1 MESTTWGALPSMGV
15 SKIILDGSAICDI
28 SSDTV
33 DKSNLAKGTRAIG
46 SSGDAVTGEAIF
58 GGSEYAIFDSST
70 SSRLSGSNAVFY
82 LCKTDNLITI
92 NTKARTNAPTL
103 NSPYEEVASLGYIPS
118 TWGVTKPTSASMTST
133 YTRESPLY
141 IAKNQLYYQF
151 LNPYGSTITSAWSL
165 VTPNYKEAFIPPIS
179 STWTLESGYSGN
191 ALVNISRSS
200 LTIVKMDNI
209 AYLHGT
215 IYLSSDQTSGD
226 WVTLMT
232 VPAGLRPPADFGV
245 PVIFRYTLSSS
256 LAGNGSYF
264 TRLDGAL
271 TKSGKLQLKSV
282 QPKTSLVTGPVK
294 GTEAGLP
301 LDYDLIYPISFGT
314 RVN

>member
-1 MESTTWGALPSMGV
+1 MGV

-46 SSGDAVTGEAIF
+46 NSGDAVTGEAIF
-58 GGSEYAIFDSST
+58 AGSEYAIFDSST

-92 NTKARTNAPTL
+92 NTKARMDAPKR
-103 NSPYEEVASLGYIPS
+103 EIASLTQWNYSFGYIPS
-118 TWGVTKPTSASMTST
+118 TWDVPNQTSASMTST
-133 YTRESPLY
+133 ATAESPLY
-141 IAKNQLYYQF
+141 IAENQLCYQC
-151 LNPYGSTITSAWSL
+151 LNDPLGSTIASAWSL

-179 STWTLESGYSGN
+179 STWTLKSGYSGN
-191 ALVNISRSS
+191 ACVNTSKSS

-226 WVTLMT
+226 WVTIMT
-232 VPAGLRPPADFGV
+232 VPDGLRPPADFGV
-245 PVIFRYTLSSS
+245 PVIFRYNLSSS
-256 LAGNGSYF
+256 LSGSSSQF
-264 TRLDGAL
+264 TQLDGAL
-271 TKSGKLQLKSV
+271 TKSGKLQLQSV
-282 QPKTSLVTGPVK
+282 QHKTLLL
-294 GTEAGLP
+294 GTVSQQGTKAGLP
-301 LDYDLIYPISFGT
+301 LDYDLVYPLDFGT
-314 RVN
+314 RVK

>member
-1 MESTTWGALPSMGV
+1 MGV

-33 DKSNLAKGTRAIG
+33 DKSNLSKGTRAIG
-46 SSGDAVTGEAIF
+46 GSGDALTGEAIF
-58 GGSEYAIFDSST
+58 GGSEYAVFDSSNT
-70 SSRLSGSNAVFY
+70 SRLSGSNAVFY

-92 NTKARTNAPTL
+92 NTKARMDAPKVKL
-103 NSPYEEVASLGYIPS
+103 ESLTQYNYSFGYIPS
-118 TWGVTKPTSASMTST
+118 TWDVTKPTSASMTST
-133 YTRESPLY
+133 ATAEHPLY
-141 IAKNQLYYQF
+141 IAKNQLCYQCTNE
-151 LNPYGSTITSAWSL
+151 LLLSSIASAWSL
-165 VTPNYKEAFIPPIS
+165 VTPNYKEASIPPIS
-179 STWTLESGYSGN
+179 STWTLKSGYSGN
-191 ALVNISRSS
+191 ALVDISKSS

-232 VPAGLRPPADFGV
+232 VPKGLRPPADFGV
-245 PVIFRYTLSSS
+245 PVIFRYNLSSLLS
-256 LAGNGSYF
+256 GSSSKF
-264 TRLDGAL
+264 TQLDGAL

-282 QPKTSLVTGPVK
+282 QPGISLVTGTVQ
-294 GTEAGLP
+294 GTTAGLP

-314 RVN
+314 RVNLAQEV

>member
-1 MESTTWGALPSMGV
+1 MGV

-46 SSGDAVTGEAIF
+46 NSGDAVTGEAIF
-58 GGSEYAIFDSST
+58 GGSEYAIFDSSNT
-70 SSRLSGSNAVFY
+70 SRLSGSNAVFY
-82 LCKTDNLITI
+82 LCKTDDLITI
-92 NTKARTNAPTL
+92 NTKARMDASKIETISSTQYNI
-103 NSPYEEVASLGYIPS
+103 SLGYIPS

-133 YTRESPLY
+133 YTKESPLY
-141 IAKNQLYYQF
+141 IAENQLYYQF
-151 LNPYGSTITSAWSL
+151 LKDPLGSTIASAWSL

-179 STWTLESGYSGN
+179 STWTLKSGYSGN
-191 ALVNISRSS
+191 ACVNTSKSS

-226 WVTLMT
+226 WVTIMT
-232 VPAGLRPPADFGV
+232 VPDGLRPPADFGV

-256 LAGNGSYF
+256 LSGSSSKF
-264 TRLDGAL
+264 TQRDGAL

-282 QPKTSLVTGPVK
+282 QHKTGLLGSVTQQ
-294 GTEAGLP
+294 GTKAGMP
-301 LDYDLIYPISFGT
+301 LDYDLVYPLDFGT
-314 RVN
+314 RVK

>member
-1 MESTTWGALPSMGV
+1 MGV

-46 SSGDAVTGEAIF
+46 NSGDVVTGEAIF
-58 GGSEYAIFDSST
+58 AGSEYAIFDSST
-70 SSRLSGSNAVFY
+70 SSRLSGSDAVFY

-92 NTKARTNAPTL
+92 NTKARMDASKIETISSTQYNI
-103 NSPYEEVASLGYIPS
+103 SLGYIPS

-133 YTRESPLY
+133 YTKESPLY

-151 LNPYGSTITSAWSL
+151 LKDPLGSTIASAWSL

-179 STWTLESGYSGN
+179 STWTLKSGYSGN
-191 ALVNISRSS
+191 ACVNTSKSS

-226 WVTLMT
+226 WVTIMT
-232 VPAGLRPPADFGV
+232 VPDGLRPPADFGV

-256 LAGNGSYF
+256 LSGSSSKF
-264 TRLDGAL
+264 TPLDGAL

-282 QPKTSLVTGPVK
+282 QHKTLMF
-294 GTEAGLP
+294 GTVSQQGTKAGMP
-301 LDYDLIYPISFGT
+301 LDYDLIYPLDFGT
-314 RVN
+314 RVK

>member
-1 MESTTWGALPSMGV
+1 MGV

-33 DKSNLAKGTRAIG
+33 DKSNLAKGTRAMG
-46 SSGDAVTGEAIF
+46 NSGDALTGEAIF
-58 GGSEYAIFDSST
+58 GGSEYAVFDSSNT
-70 SSRLSGSNAVFY
+70 SRLSGTNIAFY

-92 NTKARTNAPTL
+92 NTKARMDASKIETVLSTQYN
-103 NSPYEEVASLGYIPS
+103 SLGYIPS

-133 YTRESPLY
+133 ATAESPLY
-141 IAKNQLYYQF
+141 IAENQLCYQF
-151 LNPYGSTITSAWSL
+151 LKVVPGRPIASAWSL
-165 VTPNYKEAFIPPIS
+165 VTPNYKEASIPPIS
-179 STWTLESGYSGN
+179 STWALKSGYSGN
-191 ALVNISRSS
+191 ACVNTSKSS

-232 VPAGLRPPADFGV
+232 VPDELKPPADFGV
-245 PVIFRYTLSSS
+245 PVIFRYNLSGYAAEISGQS
-256 LAGNGSYF
+256 GSHF
-264 TRLDGAL
+264 TRLDGAI
-271 TKSGKLQLKSV
+271 TKSGELQLKSV
-282 QPKTSLVTGPVK
+282 QPGTSLLTGIVK

-301 LDYDLIYPISFGT
+301 LDYDLVYPLDFGT
-314 RVN
+314 RVK

>member
-1 MESTTWGALPSMGV
+1 MGV

-46 SSGDAVTGEAIF
+46 NSGDAVTGEAIF
-58 GGSEYAIFDSST
+58 GGSEYAIFDSSNT
-70 SSRLSGSNAVFY
+70 SRLSGTNIAFY

-92 NTKARTNAPTL
+92 NTKARMDASKIETTISSTQYN
-103 NSPYEEVASLGYIPS
+103 YSLGYIPS

-133 YTRESPLY
+133 YTAKSPLY
-141 IAKNQLYYQF
+141 IARNQLYYQF
-151 LNPYGSTITSAWSL
+151 IKDPQGSTIASAWSL
-165 VTPNYKEAFIPPIS
+165 VVPNYQEAFIPPIS
-179 STWTLESGYSGN
+179 SAWTLKSGYSGN
-191 ALVNISRSS
+191 ACVNTSKSS

-232 VPAGLRPPADFGV
+232 VPDELKPPADFGV
-245 PVIFRYTLSSS
+245 PVIFRYNLSGF
-256 LAGNGSYF
+256 AAAF
-264 TRLDGAL
+264 TQLNGAL
-271 TKSGKLQLKSV
+271 TKSGKLQLESV
-282 QPKTSLVTGPVK
+282 QHNTSLMGIVLQQ
-294 GTEAGLP
+294 GTTAGLP

>member
-1 MESTTWGALPSMGV
+1 MGI
-15 SKIILDGSAICDI
+15 SKIVLDGSTICDI

-46 SSGDAVTGEAIF
+46 NSGDAVTGEAIF
-58 GGSEYAIFDSST
+58 AGSEYAIFDSST

-92 NTKARTNAPTL
+92 NTKARMDAPNVEL
-103 NSPYEEVASLGYIPS
+103 ASLTQWNYSFGYIPS
-118 TWGVTKPTSASMTST
+118 TWDVPNQTSASMTST
-133 YTRESPLY
+133 ATAESPLY
-141 IAKNQLYYQF
+141 IAKNQLCYQC
-151 LNPYGSTITSAWSL
+151 LNGPLVSSIASAWSL

-179 STWTLESGYSGN
+179 STWTLKSGYSGN
-191 ALVNISRSS
+191 ACVNTSKSS

-226 WVTLMT
+226 WVTIMT
-232 VPAGLRPPADFGV
+232 VPDGLRPPADFGV

-256 LAGNGSYF
+256 LSGSSSQF
-264 TRLDGAL
+264 KQLDGAL
-271 TKSGKLQLKSV
+271 TKSGELQLKSV
-282 QPKTSLVTGPVK
+282 QHKMLLFGTVTQQ
-294 GTEAGLP
+294 GTKAGLP
-301 LDYDLIYPISFGT
+301 LDYDLVYPLDFGT
-314 RVN
+314 RVK

>member
-1 MESTTWGALPSMGV
+1 MGV

-46 SSGDAVTGEAIF
+46 NSGDAVTGEAIF
-58 GGSEYAIFDSST
+58 AGSEYAIFDSSNT
-70 SSRLSGSNAVFY
+70 SRLSGSNAVFY

-92 NTKARTNAPTL
+92 NTKARMDAPKRKTA
-103 NSPYEEVASLGYIPS
+103 SPTQWDYSFGYIPS

-133 YTRESPLY
+133 YTAKSPLY
-141 IAKNQLYYQF
+141 IARNQLYYQF
-151 LNPYGSTITSAWSL
+151 INDPQGSSIASAWSL
-165 VTPNYKEAFIPPIS
+165 VVPNYKAASIPPIS
-179 STWTLESGYSGN
+179 STWTLKSGVSGN
-191 ALVNISRSS
+191 TCVNISKSS

-245 PVIFRYTLSSS
+245 PVIFRYNLSGY
-256 LAGNGSYF
+256 AAAF
-264 TRLDGAL
+264 TQLNGAL

-282 QPKTSLVTGPVK
+282 QHSTLPL
-294 GTEAGLP
+294 GTVLQQGTTAGLP
-301 LDYDLIYPISFGT
+301 LDYDLIYPISLGEK
-314 RVN
+314 VNLA

>member
-1 MESTTWGALPSMGV
+1 MGV

-46 SSGDAVTGEAIF
+46 NSGDAVTGEAIF
-58 GGSEYAIFDSST
+58 AGSEYAIFDSSN
-70 SSRLSGSNAVFY
+70 SSRLSGTDAAFY

-92 NTKARTNAPTL
+92 NTKAGMD
-103 NSPYEEVASLGYIPS
+103 ASKIEAVLSIQYNYSVGYIPS

-133 YTRESPLY
+133 YTKESPLY

-151 LNPYGSTITSAWSL
+151 FKDPLGSTIASAWSL

-179 STWTLESGYSGN
+179 STWTLKSGYSGN
-191 ALVNISRSS
+191 ACVNTSKSS

-226 WVTLMT
+226 WVTIMT
-232 VPAGLRPPADFGV
+232 VPDGLRPPADFGV
-245 PVIFRYTLSSS
+245 PVIFRYHSSNIASGSSS
-256 LAGNGSYF
+256 RF
-264 TRLDGAL
+264 ERLDGAL

-282 QPKTSLVTGPVK
+282 QHKTLPF
-294 GTEAGLP
+294 GTVIQQGTKAGMP
-301 LDYDLIYPISFGT
+301 LDYDLVYPLDFGT
-314 RVN
+314 RVK

>member
-1 MESTTWGALPSMGV
+1 MGV

-33 DKSNLAKGTRAIG
+33 DKSNLAKGARAIG
-46 SSGDAVTGEAIF
+46 SSGDALTGEAIF
-58 GGSEYAIFDSST
+58 GGSEYAVFDSSNT
-70 SSRLSGSNAVFY
+70 SRLSGTNIAFY

-92 NTKARTNAPTL
+92 NTKARMDASKIETL
-103 NSPYEEVASLGYIPS
+103 YSSTQYNISLGYIPS

-133 YTRESPLY
+133 YTKESPLH

-151 LNPYGSTITSAWSL
+151 LKYDTSGSTIASAWSL

-179 STWTLESGYSGN
+179 STWTLKSGYSGN
-191 ALVNISRSS
+191 TCANISKSS

-226 WVTLMT
+226 WVTIMT
-232 VPAGLRPPADFGV
+232 VPDGLRPPADFGA
-245 PVIFRYTLSSS
+245 PVIFRYTLRSSS
-256 LAGNGSYF
+256 ILSSDYNGSYF

-282 QPKTSLVTGPVK
+282 QPQTSILTGNVQ
-294 GTEAGLP
+294 GTTAGLP
-301 LDYDLIYPISFGT
+301 LDYDLVYPLDFGT
-314 RVN
+314 RVK

>member
-1 MESTTWGALPSMGV
+1 MGV

-33 DKSNLAKGTRAIG
+33 DKSNLAKGARAIG
-46 SSGDAVTGEAIF
+46 HSGDALTGEAIF
-58 GGSEYAIFDSST
+58 GGSEYAVFDSST

-92 NTKARTNAPTL
+92 NTKARMDASKIETIYSSTQYN
-103 NSPYEEVASLGYIPS
+103 YSLGYIPS

-133 YTRESPLY
+133 AAAESPLY
-141 IAKNQLYYQF
+141 IAENQLCYQF
-151 LNPYGSTITSAWSL
+151 LKDPNGSTITSAWSL

-179 STWTLESGYSGN
+179 STWTLKSGYSGN
-191 ALVNISRSS
+191 ACVNISKSS

-226 WVTLMT
+226 WVTIMT
-232 VPAGLRPPADFGV
+232 VPDGLRPPADFGV

-256 LAGNGSYF
+256 SILSSDSNGSYF
-264 TRLDGAL
+264 THLDGAL
-271 TKSGKLQLKSV
+271 TKSGNLQLKSV
-282 QPKTSLVTGPVK
+282 QSQTSLLTGTVQ
-294 GTEAGLP
+294 GTTAGLP
-301 LDYDLIYPISFGT
+301 LDYDLVYPLDFGT
-314 RVN
+314 RVK

>member
-1 MESTTWGALPSMGV
+1 MGV

-46 SSGDAVTGEAIF
+46 NSGDAVTGEAIF
-58 GGSEYAIFDSST
+58 AGSEYAIFDSST
-70 SSRLSGSNAVFY
+70 SSRLSGSDAVFY

-92 NTKARTNAPTL
+92 NTKARMDAP
-103 NSPYEEVASLGYIPS
+103 NVEAASLSQWNYSFGYIPS
-118 TWGVTKPTSASMTST
+118 TWDVTKPTSASMTST
-133 YTRESPLY
+133 YTAESPLY
-141 IAKNQLYYQF
+141 IAKNQLCYQC
-151 LNPYGSTITSAWSL
+151 LNGPLGSNIASAWSL
-165 VTPNYKEAFIPPIS
+165 VVPNYTEAFIPPIS
-179 STWTLESGYSGN
+179 STWTLKSGYSGN
-191 ALVNISRSS
+191 ACVNTSKSS

-226 WVTLMT
+226 WVTIMT
-232 VPAGLRPPADFGV
+232 VPDGLRPPADFGV
-245 PVIFRYTLSSS
+245 PVIFRYNLSGYA
-256 LAGNGSYF
+256 LALTGQSGSYF

-282 QPKTSLVTGPVK
+282 QPGTSLLTGTVQ
-294 GTEAGLP
+294 GTKAGLP
-301 LDYDLIYPISFGT
+301 LDYDLVYPLDFGT
-314 RVN
+314 RVK

>member
-1 MESTTWGALPSMGV
+1 MGV

-33 DKSNLAKGTRAIG
+33 DKSNLAKGARAIG

-58 GGSEYAIFDSST
+58 GGGGSEYAIFDSSNT
-70 SSRLSGSNAVFY
+70 SRLSGTNIAFY
-82 LCKTDNLITI
+82 LCNTDNLITI
-92 NTKARTNAPTL
+92 NTKARMDAPKVEL
-103 NSPYEEVASLGYIPS
+103 ASLTLVNYSFGYIPS
-118 TWGVTKPTSASMTST
+118 TWDVPNQTSASMTST
-133 YTRESPLY
+133 DTSTSPLY
-141 IAKNQLYYQF
+141 IAENQLCYQC
-151 LNPYGSTITSAWSL
+151 LNVTLGSTIASAWSL
-165 VTPNYKEAFIPPIS
+165 VVPNYKEAFIPPIS
-179 STWTLESGYSGN
+179 STWTLKSGYSGN
-191 ALVNISRSS
+191 ACVNTSKSS

-226 WVTLMT
+226 WVTIMT

-245 PVIFRYTLSSS
+245 PVIFRYTLGSSS
-256 LAGNGSYF
+256 HF
-264 TRLDGAL
+264 RHLDGAL

-282 QPKTSLVTGPVK
+282 QHKTGLL
-294 GTEAGLP
+294 GTVIQQGTKAGMP

-314 RVN
+314 RVNLA

>member
-1 MESTTWGALPSMGV
+1 MGV

-33 DKSNLAKGTRAIG
+33 DKSNLAKGARAIG
-46 SSGDAVTGEAIF
+46 SSGDALTGEAIF
-58 GGSEYAIFDSST
+58 GGSEYAIFDSSNT
-70 SSRLSGSNAVFY
+70 SRLSGSNAVFY

-92 NTKARTNAPTL
+92 NTKARMDAPKRKL
-103 NSPYEEVASLGYIPS
+103 ASSTEWDYSFGKIPS
-118 TWGVTKPTSASMTST
+118 TWDVPSPTSASMTST
-133 YTRESPLY
+133 AAAESPLY
-141 IAKNQLYYQF
+141 IAENQLCYQC
-151 LNPYGSTITSAWSL
+151 LNDPLESTIASAWSL
-165 VTPNYKEAFIPPIS
+165 VVPNYTEAFIPPIS
-179 STWTLESGYSGN
+179 STWTLKSGYSGN
-191 ALVNISRSS
+191 ACVNISKSS

-226 WVTLMT
+226 WVTIMT

-256 LAGNGSYF
+256 SILSSDYNGSYF

-282 QPKTSLVTGPVK
+282 QPKTSTLTGTVQ
-294 GTEAGLP
+294 GTTAGLP
-301 LDYDLIYPISFGT
+301 LDYDLVYPLDFGT
-314 RVN
+314 RVK

>member
-1 MESTTWGALPSMGV
+1 MGV

-33 DKSNLAKGTRAIG
+33 DKSNLSKGTRAIG
-46 SSGDAVTGEAIF
+46 SSGDALTGEAIF
-58 GGSEYAIFDSST
+58 AGSEYAIFDSSNT
-70 SSRLSGSNAVFY
+70 SRLSGTDIAFY

-92 NTKARTNAPTL
+92 NTKARMDASKIETVLSTQYNI
-103 NSPYEEVASLGYIPS
+103 SLGYIPS

-133 YTRESPLY
+133 ATAESPLY

-151 LNPYGSTITSAWSL
+151 LKDTLGSSIASAWSL
-165 VTPNYKEAFIPPIS
+165 VVPNYQEAFIPPIS
-179 STWTLESGYSGN
+179 STWTLKSGYSGN
-191 ALVNISRSS
+191 ACVNTSKSS

-232 VPAGLRPPADFGV
+232 VPDGLRPPADFGV
-245 PVIFRYTLSSS
+245 PVIFRYNLSGYAAALLGQS
-256 LAGNGSYF
+256 GSHF

-282 QPKTSLVTGPVK
+282 QHTTSLLTGTVE
-294 GTEAGLP
+294 GTKAGLP
-301 LDYDLIYPISFGT
+301 LDYDLVYPLDFGT
-314 RVN
+314 RVK

>member
-1 MESTTWGALPSMGV
+1 MGV

-46 SSGDAVTGEAIF
+46 NSGDAVTGEAIF
-58 GGSEYAIFDSST
+58 GGSEYAIFDSSNT
-70 SSRLSGSNAVFY
+70 SRLSGSNAVFY
-82 LCKTDNLITI
+82 LCKTDDLITI
-92 NTKARTNAPTL
+92 NTKARMDASKIETISSTQYNI
-103 NSPYEEVASLGYIPS
+103 SLGYIPS

-133 YTRESPLY
+133 YTKESPLY
-141 IAKNQLYYQF
+141 IAENQLYYQF
-151 LNPYGSTITSAWSL
+151 LKDPLGSTIASAWSL

-179 STWTLESGYSGN
+179 STWTLKSGYSGN
-191 ALVNISRSS
+191 ACVNISKSS

-226 WVTLMT
+226 WVTIMT
-232 VPAGLRPPADFGV
+232 VPDGLRPPADFGV
-245 PVIFRYTLSSS
+245 PVIFRYNLSGYAATISGQS
-256 LAGNGSYF
+256 GSYF
-264 TRLDGAL
+264 KRLDGAL

-282 QPKTSLVTGPVK
+282 QHTTSLLTGTVQ
-294 GTEAGLP
+294 GTKAGLP
-301 LDYDLIYPISFGT
+301 LDYDLVYPLDFGT
-314 RVN
+314 RVK

>member
-1 MESTTWGALPSMGV
+1 MGV

-46 SSGDAVTGEAIF
+46 NSGDAVTGEAIF
-58 GGSEYAIFDSST
+58 GGSEYAIFDSSNT
-70 SSRLSGSNAVFY
+70 SRLSGSNAAFY

-92 NTKARTNAPTL
+92 NTKARMDAP
-103 NSPYEEVASLGYIPS
+103 NVEAASLSQWNYSFGYIPS
-118 TWGVTKPTSASMTST
+118 TWDVTKPTSASMTST
-133 YTRESPLY
+133 YTKESPLY
-141 IAKNQLYYQF
+141 IAKNQLCCQC
-151 LNPYGSTITSAWSL
+151 LNGPLGSNIASAWSL
-165 VTPNYKEAFIPPIS
+165 VVPNYKEAFIPPIS
-179 STWTLESGYSGN
+179 STWTLKSGYSGN
-191 ALVNISRSS
+191 ACVNISKSS

-226 WVTLMT
+226 WVTIMT
-232 VPAGLRPPADFGV
+232 VPDGLRPPADFGV

-256 LAGNGSYF
+256 LSGSSSQF
-264 TRLDGAL
+264 KRLDGAL

-282 QPKTSLVTGPVK
+282 QHKTLMFGTVTQQ
-294 GTEAGLP
+294 GTKAGLP
-301 LDYDLIYPISFGT
+301 LDYDLVYPLDFGT
-314 RVN
+314 RVK

>member
-1 MESTTWGALPSMGV
+1 MGV

-33 DKSNLAKGTRAIG
+33 DKSNLSNGTRAIG
-46 SSGDAVTGEAIF
+46 SSGDVVTGEARF
-58 GGSEYAIFDSST
+58 AGSEYAVFDSSNT
-70 SSRLSGSNAVFY
+70 SRLSGTDIAFY

-92 NTKARTNAPTL
+92 NTKARMDASKIETL
-103 NSPYEEVASLGYIPS
+103 YSSTQYNISLGYIPS

-151 LNPYGSTITSAWSL
+151 IKDTLGSSIASAWSL

-179 STWTLESGYSGN
+179 STWTLKSGYSGN
-191 ALVNISRSS
+191 ACVNISKSS

-226 WVTLMT
+226 WVTIMT

-256 LAGNGSYF
+256 GILSDYNGSYF

-271 TKSGKLQLKSV
+271 TKSGELQLKSV
-282 QPKTSLVTGPVK
+282 QHKTGSLLTAPVQ
-294 GTEAGLP
+294 GTKAGLP
-301 LDYDLIYPISFGT
+301 LDYDLVYPLDFGT
-314 RVN
+314 RVK

>member
-1 MESTTWGALPSMGV
+1 MGI
-15 SKIILDGSAICDI
+15 SKIVLDGSTICDI

-46 SSGDAVTGEAIF
+46 NSGDAVTGEAIF
-58 GGSEYAIFDSST
+58 GGSEYAIFDSSNT
-70 SSRLSGSNAVFY
+70 SRLSGTDIAFY

-92 NTKARTNAPTL
+92 NTKARMDASKIETISSTQYN
-103 NSPYEEVASLGYIPS
+103 YSLGYIPS

-133 YTRESPLY
+133 KTKESPLY

-151 LNPYGSTITSAWSL
+151 LKDTLGSTIASAWSL

-179 STWTLESGYSGN
+179 STWTLKSGYSGN
-191 ALVNISRSS
+191 ACVNISKSS

-226 WVTLMT
+226 WVTIMT
-232 VPAGLRPPADFGV
+232 VPDGLRPPADFGV
-245 PVIFRYTLSSS
+245 PVIFRYTLNTVSSS
-256 LAGNGSYF
+256 LLGNGSNF
-264 TRLDGAL
+264 KRLDGAL

-282 QPKTSLVTGPVK
+282 QHNTLPL
-294 GTEAGLP
+294 GTVIQQGTKAGLP
-301 LDYDLIYPISFGT
+301 LDYNLVYPLDFGT
-314 RVN
+314 RVK

>member
-1 MESTTWGALPSMGV
+1 MGV

-33 DKSNLAKGTRAIG
+33 DKSNLAKGARAIG
-46 SSGDAVTGEAIF
+46 SSGDALTGEAIF
-58 GGSEYAIFDSST
+58 GGSEYAIFDSSNT
-70 SSRLSGSNAVFY
+70 SRLSGSNAVFY

-92 NTKARTNAPTL
+92 NTKARMDASKVEIASLTQY
-103 NSPYEEVASLGYIPS
+103 SYSLGYIPS

-133 YTRESPLY
+133 YTNESPLY
-141 IAKNQLYYQF
+141 IAENQLCYQC
-151 LNPYGSTITSAWSL
+151 LNDPLESTIASAWSL
-165 VTPNYKEAFIPPIS
+165 VVPNYKEAFIPPIS
-179 STWTLESGYSGN
+179 STWTLKSGYSGN
-191 ALVNISRSS
+191 ACVNISKSS

-226 WVTLMT
+226 WVTIMT

-256 LAGNGSYF
+256 SILSSDYNGSYF

-271 TKSGKLQLKSV
+271 TKSGELQLKSV
-282 QPKTSLVTGPVK
+282 QPKTSTLTGTVQ
-294 GTEAGLP
+294 GTTAGLP
-301 LDYDLIYPISFGT
+301 LDYDLVYPLDFGT
-314 RVN
+314 RVK

>member
-1 MESTTWGALPSMGV
+1 MGV

-33 DKSNLAKGTRAIG
+33 DKSNLAKGARAIG
-46 SSGDAVTGEAIF
+46 SSGDALTGEAIF
-58 GGSEYAIFDSST
+58 GGSEYAIFDSSNT
-70 SSRLSGSNAVFY
+70 SRLSGSNAVFY

-92 NTKARTNAPTL
+92 NTKARMDAPKRKL
-103 NSPYEEVASLGYIPS
+103 ASSTEWDYSFGKIPS
-118 TWGVTKPTSASMTST
+118 TWDVPSPTSASMTST
-133 YTRESPLY
+133 YAAESPLY
-141 IAKNQLYYQF
+141 IAENQLCYQC
-151 LNPYGSTITSAWSL
+151 LNDPLESTIASAWSL
-165 VTPNYKEAFIPPIS
+165 VVPNYTEAFIPPIS
-179 STWTLESGYSGN
+179 STWTLKSGYSGN
-191 ALVNISRSS
+191 ACVNISKSS

-226 WVTLMT
+226 WVTIMT

-256 LAGNGSYF
+256 SILSSDYNGSYF

-282 QPKTSLVTGPVK
+282 QPKTSTLTGTVQ
-294 GTEAGLP
+294 GTTAGLP
-301 LDYDLIYPISFGT
+301 LDYDLVYPLDFGT
-314 RVN
+314 RVK

>member
-1 MESTTWGALPSMGV
+1 MGV

-46 SSGDAVTGEAIF
+46 NSGDAVTGEAIF
-58 GGSEYAIFDSST
+58 AGSEYAIFDSSNT
-70 SSRLSGSNAVFY
+70 SRLSGTDIAFY
-82 LCKTDNLITI
+82 LCKTDGFITI
-92 NTKARTNAPTL
+92 NTKARMSQPDQKAISMSKWDYTF
-103 NSPYEEVASLGYIPS
+103 GYIPS

-133 YTRESPLY
+133 YTEKSPLY
-141 IAKNQLYYQF
+141 ISESQLCYQCEK
-151 LNPYGSTITSAWSL
+151 LAGKANNIASAWSL
-165 VTPNYKEAFIPPIS
+165 VIPDYKEPTIPKIS
-179 STWTLESGYSGN
+179 STWALKSGYSGN
-191 ALVNISRSS
+191 ACVNTSKSS

-232 VPAGLRPPADFGV
+232 VPDELKPPADFGV

-256 LAGNGSYF
+256 QF
-264 TRLDGAL
+264 KRLDGAL

-282 QPKTSLVTGPVK
+282 QHKTGLFGTVTQQ
-294 GTEAGLP
+294 GTKAGMP
-301 LDYDLIYPISFGT
+301 LDYDLVYPLDFGT
-314 RVN
+314 RVK

>member
-1 MESTTWGALPSMGV
+1 MGV

-46 SSGDAVTGEAIF
+46 NSGDAVTGEAIF
-58 GGSEYAIFDSST
+58 AGSEYAIFDSST

-92 NTKARTNAPTL
+92 NTKARMNAPNVEL
-103 NSPYEEVASLGYIPS
+103 ASLTQVNYSFGYIPS
-118 TWGVTKPTSASMTST
+118 TWDVPNQTSASMTST
-133 YTRESPLY
+133 STAESPLY
-141 IAKNQLYYQF
+141 IAKNQLCYQC
-151 LNPYGSTITSAWSL
+151 LNVTLGSTIASAWSL
-165 VTPNYKEAFIPPIS
+165 VVPNYKEAFIPPIS
-179 STWTLESGYSGN
+179 STWTLKSGYSGN
-191 ALVNISRSS
+191 ACVNTSKSS

-226 WVTLMT
+226 WVTIMT
-232 VPAGLRPPADFGV
+232 VPDGLRPPADFGV

-256 LAGNGSYF
+256 LSGSSSQF
-264 TRLDGAL
+264 TQLDGAL

-282 QPKTSLVTGPVK
+282 QHKTLLL
-294 GTEAGLP
+294 GTVIQQGTKAGLP
-301 LDYDLIYPISFGT
+301 LDYDLVYPLDFGT
-314 RVN
+314 RVK

>member
-1 MESTTWGALPSMGV
+1 MGV

-46 SSGDAVTGEAIF
+46 NSGDAVTGEAIF

-92 NTKARTNAPTL
+92 NTKARMDAP
-103 NSPYEEVASLGYIPS
+103 NRKVASPTQWDYSFGYIPS

-133 YTRESPLY
+133 KTKESPLY
-141 IAKNQLYYQF
+141 IAKNQLCYQC
-151 LNPYGSTITSAWSL
+151 LNGPLGSNIASAWSL
-165 VTPNYKEAFIPPIS
+165 VVPNYKEAFIPPIS
-179 STWTLESGYSGN
+179 STWTLKSGYSGN
-191 ALVNISRSS
+191 ACVNISKSS

-226 WVTLMT
+226 WVTIMT
-232 VPAGLRPPADFGV
+232 VPDGLRPPADFGV
-245 PVIFRYTLSSS
+245 PVIFRYNLSGYAVELSGQS
-256 LAGNGSYF
+256 GSYF

-282 QPKTSLVTGPVK
+282 QTKTSLLTGTVQ

-301 LDYDLIYPISFGT
+301 LDYDLVYPLDFGT
-314 RVN
+314 RVK

>member
-1 MESTTWGALPSMGV
+1 MGV

-33 DKSNLAKGTRAIG
+33 DKSNLSKGTRAIG
-46 SSGDAVTGEAIF
+46 NSGDAVTGEAIF

-70 SSRLSGSNAVFY
+70 SSQLSGTDIAFY

-92 NTKARTNAPTL
+92 NTKARMDASKIETISSTQYN
-103 NSPYEEVASLGYIPS
+103 SLGYIPS

-133 YTRESPLY
+133 KTAESPLY
-141 IAKNQLYYQF
+141 IAKNQLCYQF
-151 LNPYGSTITSAWSL
+151 LKDPYGHTIASAWSL

-179 STWTLESGYSGN
+179 STWTLKSGYSGN
-191 ALVNISRSS
+191 ALVDISKSS

-232 VPAGLRPPADFGV
+232 VPDELKPPADFGV
-245 PVIFRYTLSSS
+245 PVIFRYTLSVS
-256 LAGNGSYF
+256 AGAVSGQSGSQF
-264 TRLDGAL
+264 KRLDGAL
-271 TKSGKLQLKSV
+271 TKSGKLQLKSA
-282 QPKTSLVTGPVK
+282 QHNTLPL
-294 GTEAGLP
+294 GTVIQQGTKAGLP
-301 LDYDLIYPISFGT
+301 LEYDLVYPLDFGT
-314 RVN
+314 RVK

>member
-1 MESTTWGALPSMGV
+1 MGV

-46 SSGDAVTGEAIF
+46 NSGDAVTGEAIF
-58 GGSEYAIFDSST
+58 GGSEYAIFDSSNT
-70 SSRLSGSNAVFY
+70 SRLSGTDIAFY

-92 NTKARTNAPTL
+92 NTKARMDASEIETASSTQYNI
-103 NSPYEEVASLGYIPS
+103 SLGYIPS
-118 TWGVTKPTSASMTST
+118 TWGVTKPTSASTTST
-133 YTRESPLY
+133 KTKEAPLY
-141 IAKNQLYYQF
+141 IAKNQLCYRF
-151 LNPYGSTITSAWSL
+151 LKNPLGIIKEPMGSTIASAWSL
-165 VTPNYKEAFIPPIS
+165 VVPNYEEAFIPPIS
-179 STWTLESGYSGN
+179 STWTLKSGYSGN
-191 ALVNISRSS
+191 ALVDISKSS

-245 PVIFRYTLSSS
+245 PVIFRCKRSDLT
-256 LAGNGSYF
+256 GSYWRF
-264 TRLDGAL
+264 TRIDGAL

-282 QPKTSLVTGPVK
+282 QPKTSLLTGTVQ
-294 GTEAGLP
+294 GTTSGLP
-301 LDYDLIYPISFGT
+301 LDYDLVYPLDFGT
-314 RVN
+314 RVK

>member
-1 MESTTWGALPSMGV
+1 MGV

-46 SSGDAVTGEAIF
+46 NSGDAVTGEAIF

-92 NTKARTNAPTL
+92 NTKARMNAP
-103 NSPYEEVASLGYIPS
+103 EAEGASLGYIPS

-133 YTRESPLY
+133 ATAESPLY
-141 IAKNQLYYQF
+141 IAKNQLCYQF
-151 LNPYGSTITSAWSL
+151 LIDTLGITIASASAWSL

-179 STWTLESGYSGN
+179 STWTLKSGYSGN
-191 ALVNISRSS
+191 ACVNTSKSS

-226 WVTLMT
+226 WVTIMT
-232 VPAGLRPPADFGV
+232 VPDDLRPPADFGV
-245 PVIFRYTLSSS
+245 PVIFRYNASGSL
-256 LAGNGSYF
+256 LAGSGSQF
-264 TRLDGAL
+264 ERLDGAL
-271 TKSGKLQLKSV
+271 TKSGNLQLKSV
-282 QPKTSLVTGPVK
+282 QHKTLLF
-294 GTEAGLP
+294 GTVIQQGTKAGLP
-301 LDYDLIYPISFGT
+301 LDYDLVYPLDFGT
-314 RVN
+314 RVK